1 MYKFFSLAKDCYF
14 NKKDTIV
21 SFRNTE
27 KSDSQTGICRSLV
40 KNHGDQLC

>member
-1 MYKFFSLAKDCYF
+1 MAKDCYF

-27 KSDSQTGICRSLV
+27 KSDSQTGSVAHLSRIMEISFVEL
-40 KNHGDQLC
+40 